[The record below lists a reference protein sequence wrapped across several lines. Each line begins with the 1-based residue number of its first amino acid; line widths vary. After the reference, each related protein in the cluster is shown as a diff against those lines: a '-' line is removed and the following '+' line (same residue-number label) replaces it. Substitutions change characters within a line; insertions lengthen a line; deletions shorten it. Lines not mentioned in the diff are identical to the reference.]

1 MKGPKKGQT
10 RKEKR
15 DTNTDTDTKT
25 DTDTARKKR
34 SKSNK
39 AKGKE
44 RRKKNVV
51 FVCGYVREDS
61 VRVPRV
67 PVITCTM

>member
-15 DTNTDTDTKT
+15 DTDTKT

-34 SKSNK
+34 SKSK
-39 AKGKE
+39 HRERKE
-44 RRKKNVV
+44 RRGEEKKNVV